1 MADDAE
7 SKKLMT
13 STLPQI
19 FAEIEKGL
27 ESTRKA
33 AKATD
38 ERIAKVEQIADQA
51 MELAELL
58 KSVLVDGMDAMNNN
72 FSEKGLGKDN
82 THSGK

>member
-1 MADDAE
+1 MADNAE
-7 SKKLMT
+7 TKKLMT

-19 FAEIEKGL
+19 FAEIEKSI

-33 AKATD
+33 AKTTD
-38 ERIAKVEQIADQA
+38 ERIAKVEQIANQA

-58 KSVLVDGMDAMNNN
+58 KSVLVDGMVAMNNN

>member
-1 MADDAE
+1 MANNVE
-7 SKKLMT
+7 TKKLMT

-19 FAEIEKGL
+19 FAEIENTM

-38 ERIAKVEQIADQA
+38 ERLAKVEQIANQA

-58 KSVLVDGMDAMNNN
+58 KSVLVDGMVAMNNN
-72 FSEKGLGKDN
+72 FSEKGLGKDD

>member
-38 ERIAKVEQIADQA
+38 ERIAKVEQIANQA

-58 KSVLVDGMDAMNNN
+58 KSVLVDGMVAMNNN

-82 THSGK
+82 TRSGK

>member
-1 MADDAE
+1 MPDDAE

-19 FAEIEKGL
+19 FAEIEKGI

-33 AKATD
+33 AKAAD
-38 ERIAKVEQIADQA
+38 ERIAKVEQIANQA

-58 KSVLVDGMDAMNNN
+58 KSVLVDGMVAMNNN

-82 THSGK
+82 THSSK